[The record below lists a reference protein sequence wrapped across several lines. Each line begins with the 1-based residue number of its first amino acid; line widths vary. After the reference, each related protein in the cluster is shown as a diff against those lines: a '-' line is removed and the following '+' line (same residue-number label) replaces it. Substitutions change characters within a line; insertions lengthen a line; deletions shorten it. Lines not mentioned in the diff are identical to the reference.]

1 MKADGDYKAR
11 AQRLLSALLD
21 NGSNTFQ
28 FDEILKG
35 HSEYQENMQSWQ
47 QAMER
52 LAAVDGAGE
61 ILKVLKES
69 SDMIRSHQKEAA
81 YMQGVKDGLSLL
93 WFSVGAEPLTLFSTE
108 NYHFKGMEG
117 RGLHVKT
124 DSSTGNAL

>member
-21 NGSNTFQ
+21 NGSNAFQ

-52 LAAVDGAGE
+52 LAAVDGTGE
-61 ILKVLKES
+61 TLKVLKES

-117 RGLHVKT
+117 RELHVKT